1 MIIQVVIRFALGAL
15 HRPGGSRGVFIR
27 STVIVNDEPT
37 LFSREVAFIHTG
49 KAVSNQEGK
58 EIGAA
63 SIAEISEVLESLDIG
78 FLAVRCVV
86 AQPVD
91 AFEQIQALSVLGV
104 VGEEFFVGGILSS
117 VEICFA
123 FVASVNEAVLVGVIF
138 FVEESGH
145 LEIDHLQREA
155 VGRGRN

>member
-1 MIIQVVIRFALGAL
+1 M
-15 HRPGGSRGVFIR
+15 
-27 STVIVNDEPT
+27 
-37 LFSREVAFIHTG
+37 
-49 KAVSNQEGK
+49 
-58 EIGAA
+58 
-63 SIAEISEVLESLDIG
+63 DIG